1 MQKVLFT
8 IATILLN
15 LSINAQVGVGTNT
28 PNQALD
34 VETNDAS
41 KTAIDINNTSTGD
54 AVIQLQING
63 ESKFAV
69 GVDNSDSDKFKIS
82 SDSTFGSAPAIS
94 IDNTQN
100 VGIATASPIS
110 GLDVNTSLG
119 LRVTTITSATTLDNT
134 HNVILCNT
142 GPYIVTLPNATANAG
157 KVYYIKNIDAN
168 GDDITI
174 DGNGAQTIDGATTH
188 VLTTN
193 QQAVRLIS
201 DGNNWFIITEYIP
214 VEGAIGGLTCGSS
227 IDTGDLFDSQAA
239 SGVSSDIPYTGG
251 NGGPYSGEA
260 VASTGVTGLTATLT
274 AGSFASGTGTV
285 TYDISGT
292 PASAGAANFE
302 LNVGGQTCVLTWTVS
317 AAIPG
322 NATCSGATISAT
334 PCSDVANT
342 TLNDD
347 GTTADGT
354 EYDWTDA
361 TTSGAANTTTTR
373 ALVDI
378 GGQCWM
384 RYNMNVTPST
394 FDPSPAW
401 VNSTDVGW
409 SGVYTGGPFTNE
421 GLLYQW
427 SAAMNNSTT
436 ERAQGICPTGFH
448 IPSDCEWMYLENTLG
463 VSVVNQQREDW
474 TSQNSVHTK
483 LLSGGSSG
491 FLALKTGFRF
501 TSNGSFANRNAAIYL
516 TCSTVDGSNRV
527 RSIAISNAVQR
538 QYTSQFEKGN
548 GKFVRCLAD

>member
-8 IATILLN
+8 IAVILLN
-15 LSINAQVGVGTNT
+15 LSIKAQVGVGTNT

-34 VETNDAS
+34 VETNNAS

-69 GVDNSDSDKFKIS
+69 GVDNSDGDKFKIS
-82 SDSTFGSAPAIS
+82 SDTTFGTAPAIS
-94 IDNTQN
+94 VDNTQN
-100 VGIATASPIS
+100 VGIGTASPNS
-110 GLDVNTSLG
+110 GLDVNTSMG
-119 LRVTTITSATTLDNT
+119 LRITTINTATTLDNT

-142 GPYIVTLPNATANAG
+142 GPYTVTLPSATTNTG

-188 VLTTN
+188 VLTNN

-227 IDTGDLFDSQAA
+227 IDTGDLFEDIVA
-239 SGVSSDIPYTGG
+239 SGVSSEIPYSCG
-251 NGGPYSGEA
+251 NGGPYSGET
-260 VASTGVTGLTATLT
+260 VASTGVTGLTATL
-274 AGSFASGTGTV
+274 SSGTFANGNSTV
-285 TYDISGT
+285 TYTITGT
-292 PASAGAANFE
+292 PNENGTASFD
-302 LNVGGQTCVLTWTVS
+302 LTLGGQTCTLTWLVS

-322 NATCSGATISAT
+322 NTSCTGATISAT
-334 PCSDVANT
+334 PCTSVANT

-347 GTTADGT
+347 VTTTIGT
-354 EYDWTDA
+354 EFNWSDA
-361 TTSGAANTTTTR
+361 GSSGAANTTTTR

-384 RYNMNVTPST
+384 RYNMNITPSN
-394 FDPSPAW
+394 FNPAPTY
-401 VNSTDVGW
+401 VIGTDNGW
-409 SGVYTGGPFTNE
+409 SGVYTGGPFADK

-436 ERAQGICPTGFH
+436 ERSRGICPSGWH
-448 IPSDCEWMYLENTLG
+448 IPSDCELMYLENTLG
-463 VSVVNQQREDW
+463 MSTAQQISTGTRTNGTVGSDLSLL
-474 TSQNSVHTK
+474 TGSGNNNSD
-483 LLSGGSSG
+483 LQLY
-491 FLALKTGFRF
+491 FLELE
-501 TSNGSFANRNAAIYL
+501 I
-516 TCSTVDGSNRV
+516 
-527 RSIAISNAVQR
+527 Q
-538 QYTSQFEKGN
+538 
-548 GKFVRCLAD
+548 